1 MLRSFKLAGLQY
13 HGEAGAT
20 QTCLDAIV
28 RIIQGGNWV
37 TRASLLTFENRHGFY
52 LQLSEHENI
61 IIRPGFA
68 SGYPGEGPAGLA
80 IAIEIFCRHRIKV
93 EEVVVTSGFMSRAA
107 NASLTTADMTRLND
121 ARSVRPIRLSD
132 YTWQVLDKR
141 GGKDACV
148 RSQFPLIPNFG
159 LLDARVFD
167 LALMLESD
175 PDSAISKA
183 FRLLEETVRSRC
195 GFKGLVGRNLFERA
209 FLKPD
214 APLTWL
220 GLEPN
225 EIRGRGEL
233 FVGAFSAFRNP
244 RAHRRVQA
252 SQAQHLREFMLA
264 NELFLLEGEAVKT
277 ASTGNGDGRN

>member
-1 MLRSFKLAGLQY
+1 MLSSLTLAGVQY
-13 HGEAGAT
+13 HGEAGVT

-28 RIIQGGNWV
+28 RIIQSGKWI
-37 TRASLLTFENRHGFY
+37 TRAFLLTFEDRHCFY
-52 LQLSEHENI
+52 VQLSEHEDI

-80 IAIEIFCRHRIKV
+80 IAIELLYRHRIEL
-93 EEVVVTSGFMSRAA
+93 EELVVTSGFMSRAA
-107 NASLTTADMTRLND
+107 SASLTSADMTQIDD
-121 ARSVRPIRLSD
+121 AKAVRPIRLSD
-132 YTWQVLDKR
+132 YTWKVLDER
-141 GGKDACV
+141 GGKEASL
-148 RSQFPLIPNFG
+148 RSQFPLLPNFG
-159 LLDARVFD
+159 LLDARLLD
-167 LALMLESD
+167 LALLLEAD

-183 FRLLEETVRSRC
+183 FRLLEETVRNRC
-195 GFKGLVGRNLFERA
+195 GFKGLVGRTLFERA

-244 RAHRRVQA
+244 RAHRRVQS
-252 SQAQHLREFMLA
+252 SQAQHVREFMLA
-264 NELFLLEGEAVKT
+264 NELFLLEGEAVELEPY
-277 ASTGNGDGRN
+277 A